1 MGFTIDDKAGT
12 QRLLH
17 ALERAKRSH
26 SDSLEKLSS
35 GQVFTSQD
43 PRPSERALAEGLEFK
58 LRSLTAS
65 KKNINDAVSLLQ
77 TAEGGF
83 SEISNML
90 VRMKEINIAAAST
103 TLSDQERKYLFV
115 EYNALHE
122 EIDRISTTA
131 EFNGIPLLNGMDE
144 RVPERL
150 ILRVGDPAKSD
161 DAPTENG
168 DWNELNFDNL
178 RSVVTTT
185 AGLGLKSVR
194 DLLGQ
199 EDGISV
205 DDAKELM
212 EAEDGRFSSVYDQAL
227 ESLSGFRAS
236 YGAMQTRLDRARSY
250 NEVAFE
256 NISAAKSKIA
266 DVDYAQEVSRLT
278 SKNILMQTAT
288 SLLTQNNMTAQITA
302 GLINSLL
309 T

>member
-12 QRLLH
+12 MRILH
-17 ALERAKRSH
+17 ALENAKRSH

-58 LRSLTAS
+58 LRSLSAS
-65 KKNINDAVSLLQ
+65 KRNINDAVSLLQ

-115 EYNALHE
+115 EYNALHN
-122 EIDRISTTA
+122 EIDRIATTA
-131 EFNGIPLLNGMDE
+131 EFNGIPLLNGGDE

-150 ILRVGDPAKSD
+150 ILRVGDPMKGD
-161 DAPTENG
+161 DAPGDG

-178 RSVVTTT
+178 KSVVTTT

-194 DLLGQ
+194 DLLTQ
-199 EDGISV
+199 DDGISV
-205 DDAKELM
+205 DDAKDLM
-212 EAEDGRFSSVYDQAL
+212 EAEDGRYGSVYDEAIDK
-227 ESLSGFRAS
+227 LSGFRAS

-256 NISAAKSKIA
+256 NIAAAKSKIA
-266 DVDYAQEVSRLT
+266 DVDYAEEVSKLT

-288 SLLTQNNMTAQITA
+288 SLLTQNNLASHITV